1 MFRPTRLMN
10 TVKKMISEL
19 NEMSTTTNQTNNP
32 TDDNTI
38 LVSRITLGQA
48 LLEALNPVQVRLTWT
63 LMLSSIDA
71 LSDQTAI
78 AFRDRLFA
86 LLSDSF
92 PVRLLG
98 ELTTLNLTTT
108 DALLADLYQFVTM
121 RVNKFESGESVLA
134 SVV

>member
-1 MFRPTRLMN
+1 
-10 TVKKMISEL
+10 
-19 NEMSTTTNQTNNP
+19 MSTTTNQINNP

-108 DALLADLYQFVTM
+108 DALLADLYQFVETT
-121 RVNKFESGESVLA
+121 LA
-134 SVV
+134 NTDSPDSNLLIRIVTLRQALKLTLQSKNERD